1 MSSSESPG
9 YPAPAQGLTAVLPL
23 EKVFPI
29 QIGSELFRLSGASI
43 SSDAPSYFSQF
54 FEEQLRQ
61 NGDSSAVRTL
71 YIDRD
76 PDTFRD
82 ILKHLQGYYIRPR
95 DNSHFVKLFA
105 DAQFYSLPRLISQ
118 LFECEIFIQIG
129 DRHFEIPRDIF
140 SSPGD
145 SPNFFSLG
153 FAVFFATPGEVF
165 PGLERRGLLRPPAIT
180 PPIVS
185 SRSGEVFAELLHM
198 LRGYP
203 IHIRSEEHRAELLRD
218 CRYFHLRGLEQ
229 KLIPH
234 HISYNIERQ
243 RSEIVIR
250 LEDIRPSGVQVTPD
264 HHDHHSPQNPHAMFG
279 GWVQYARPFV
289 DDKHYELIIEIG
301 GEDTRVDLATQRVE
315 FYGSTE
321 ARMSS
326 LLQVIANK
334 TNLQGTLKK
343 GAESRSRSSTP
354 GSSLPSPCVFIM
366 QLDSE
371 TDIVLD
377 GERYEPPC
385 SGAAWNY
392 SHEEPAYT
400 SNSTRDG
407 SEGLRNLGV
416 IQTGLVDIKPP
427 NLQQSD
433 GGESR
438 QLGSRETRFH
448 AALEATMPDMYA
460 PPGTQ
465 ILAGEPPLKRKRG
478 DSEYSG
484 GEWTVHKAHWR
495 LRVQARNDAG
505 GVELILIALK
515 LDGSTR
521 QRSRNVRRRFLGS
534 D

>member
-1 MSSSESPG
+1 M
-9 YPAPAQGLTAVLPL
+9 
-23 EKVFPI
+23 
-29 QIGSELFRLSGASI
+29 GA
-43 SSDAPSYFSQF
+43 
-54 FEEQLRQ
+54 
-61 NGDSSAVRTL
+61 
-71 YIDRD
+71 
-76 PDTFRD
+76 
-82 ILKHLQGYYIRPR
+82 
-95 DNSHFVKLFA
+95 
-105 DAQFYSLPRLISQ
+105 
-118 LFECEIFIQIG
+118 
-129 DRHFEIPRDIF
+129 
-140 SSPGD
+140 
-145 SPNFFSLG
+145 
-153 FAVFFATPGEVF
+153 
-165 PGLERRGLLRPPAIT
+165 
-180 PPIVS
+180 
-185 SRSGEVFAELLHM
+185 
-198 LRGYP
+198 
-203 IHIRSEEHRAELLRD
+203 
-218 CRYFHLRGLEQ
+218 
-229 KLIPH
+229 
-234 HISYNIERQ
+234 
-243 RSEIVIR
+243 
-250 LEDIRPSGVQVTPD
+250 
-264 HHDHHSPQNPHAMFG
+264 
-279 GWVQYARPFV
+279 
-289 DDKHYELIIEIG
+289 IG

-478 DSEYSG
+478 DSECSG

-495 LRVQARNDAG
+495 LRVQALGWVYTAAVKERAQAISGLRLEQVLQMPAASQPARDAVPAASPQRALTAVVTGPLRNG
-505 GVELILIALK
+505 IAVIIPVVQYMMTPSGQSATP
-515 LDGSTR
+515 D
-521 QRSRNVRRRFLGS
+521 
-534 D
+534 